1 MTTCAPWTQPL
12 PLARLFSAF
21 LPTARPQ
28 PALPVPVSLPGTG
41 GRRWRLFGQRPGCC
55 GLLLCG
61 LGCQGQGHELRED
74 PWSWVSGWGLGASCS
89 SRHPSAHLATSSSPA
104 KARTWPLHPQNLQAI
119 APRLGNPPLASVGD
133 RGGGPGVGGS
143 PCTYP
148 AIPTPRYYRWFCFY
162 FNFFG
167 FDFF

>member
-1 MTTCAPWTQPL
+1 MTACAPWTQPL
-12 PLARLFSAF
+12 PLGPAF
-21 LPTARPQ
+21 LCLSTNHAT
-28 PALPVPVSLPGTG
+28 PASPAPPCLASRDRRQEG
-41 GRRWRLFGQRPGCC
+41 GGGDSGQRPGCC

-61 LGCQGQGHELRED
+61 LGRRGQGHELSED

-104 KARTWPLHPQNLQAI
+104 NARTWPLHPQNLQAI
-119 APRLGNPPLASVGD
+119 APRLGNPPIASVGD

-148 AIPTPRYYRWFCFY
+148 AIPTPRYYLWFLF
-162 FNFFG
+162 
-167 FDFF
+167 